1 MIVELTTE
9 SMKSKNISNSY
20 PQCLIDDDTKTVC
33 KYKKKGRK
41 TDYWNSIYPLLRLAR
56 LLAV

>member
-1 MIVELTTE
+1 MVVESTTE

-20 PQCLIDDDTKTVC
+20 PQCLIGDDTKTVC

-41 TDYWNSIYPLLRLAR
+41 TD
-56 LLAV
+56 